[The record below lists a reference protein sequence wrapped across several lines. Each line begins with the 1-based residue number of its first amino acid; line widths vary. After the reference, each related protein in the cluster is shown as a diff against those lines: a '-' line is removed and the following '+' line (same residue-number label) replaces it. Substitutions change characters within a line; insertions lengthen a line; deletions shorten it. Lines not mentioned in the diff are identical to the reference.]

1 MKKTLITVGVFA
13 VIIAAVVVGVLLGGG
28 ANAQFVGLRCDVDK
42 PEGEYE
48 LCDAVADF
56 DDLMPV
62 EYSAYTF
69 ADGSVVDKWA
79 VDAEYYGGE
88 DFDYRSTKEG
98 RHNTTDVY
106 ALSSGEVLL
115 EVRHHINYEGIG
127 LPDVDV
133 LAVGMEYYED
143 NLPCD
148 LIGQLGKAY
157 LELGRA
163 KANSMPFA
171 FKTIEIQTEV
181 SSLMPGEW
189 RITASPSI
197 GYLTPRVDTG
207 YLTPKVNGYSSWWW
221 SSQLSGGK
229 SLDKKIYRFDRTT
242 GELLSKS

>member
-1 MKKTLITVGVFA
+1 MKKTLVTVGVFA
-13 VIIAAVVVGVLLGGG
+13 VIIAAVVIGVLLGGG

-42 PEGEYE
+42 PEGKYE

-98 RHNTTDVY
+98 RHHTTDVY

-133 LAVGMEYYED
+133 LAVGMEYYEA
-143 NLPCD
+143 NPPFGLVD
-148 LIGQLGKAY
+148 LLGKEY
-157 LELGRA
+157 LRLCQA
-163 KANSMPFA
+163 KSRSEEFE
-171 FKTIEIQTEV
+171 FKTIKLQTEV

-189 RITASPSI
+189 RITATPYI
-197 GYLTPRVDTG
+197 GYLIVPSG
-207 YLTPKVNGYSSWWW
+207 FFCLTPKVDRYPSWWW